1 MIFTDRIITVRKGES
16 KINEPIIVY
25 RGDYELEVR
34 FTITNS
40 KFKFMNATNLI
51 ESENAA
57 YGQLVILT
65 PYGGNI
71 FSDITRCNEGAV
83 TFVLSEAMLNQIEE
97 VGLYSFQIR
106 LFDYRKESRISI
118 PPVEFGIEVR
128 EPVASED
135 HDNEVNNAIVGYSIA
150 KVVNPSKENVGDTF
164 DANGNYNK
172 TDWETGDRISEGK
185 LNKIEDAIDKIN
197 QNEKSDMTALDK
209 RVTNNFKVLQSR
221 KADIGS
227 SISIHQID
235 KSQGK
240 IDQTYL
246 SDELL
251 QQMAG
256 DTPINAT
263 PADGSITLEKLAFQ
277 PMNIISENIKYRRFV
292 DISFTE
298 GHLQEDG
305 SIKNAGGYTTS
316 QLILVQPGDMLEVY
330 PVRMVAHYDEDGVFI
345 NLIDYG
351 YLESSNYDTLLYTI
365 PKNVYGVRFTF
376 HSWDGTGATEGNYIN
391 MTDNVKRTP
400 GMLNVFVTEI
410 DGNIIRDES
419 VTCDK
424 LDNEI
429 TDILSSV
436 SPSGKVDSWDNAFV
450 SSNEHPS
457 GEGQYKQHD
466 NYSCSNCFRA
476 NKGAIIKIHG
486 CAAPTAAVLSEW
498 TKDGQFIKNIFTG
511 SYDVDADFNIKN
523 YEYTVP
529 SDGYFRISYCM
540 IYEPFYYSITDSN
553 SIYSKIN
560 SLDKRVSH
568 IIGDAKPCEEPTAWS
583 SFFVASSNHTQTGT
597 LVPYSEYRC
606 SNCFYLTRGTIIKIH
621 GCGTPNAALLSEW
634 TADGRTYIRDIF
646 VGDYNSATNVITT
659 IDYEYKVPS
668 DGYFR
673 ICYGINYAPF
683 EYEIVPALALAPAP
697 AYGHSVLSFDDVDFS
712 LYRDMPLIT
721 FVFDDGYIPSMGNIV
736 KLFDEYDMKCG
747 FGIITNRVRV
757 ADFSILCD
765 YQNRGYEMLSHS
777 LSHQNIFNVGNNE
790 ELVLAEILDS
800 KKVLEA
806 NGLHIRGWVT
816 PNSTLKSEYLSLLQR
831 YYKYGYTKFFGND
844 TNTDQMSRYVDKYE
858 LGRYS
863 LEYVDIGVL
872 ISIIDE
878 AIANNKNIHFYGH
891 KYPSDTMTESKM
903 TSLLNYVKSKQDI
916 NACKVVLPYQATL
929 GQYSN
934 FEKNILNK
942 LQ

>member
-1 MIFTDRIITVRKGES
+1 MIFTDRVITIQKTKSIID
-16 KINEPIIVY
+16 EPIIVY
-25 RGDYELEVR
+25 RGDYGIKVK
-34 FTITNS
+34 FTIMNS
-40 KFKFMNATNLI
+40 KFKFMNPTNLI

-65 PYGGNI
+65 PYGGCI
-71 FSDITRCNEGAV
+71 FSEAANCNEGTV
-83 TFVLSEAMLNQIEE
+83 TFVLTKEMLDQIEE

-106 LFDYRKESRISI
+106 LFDYKKESRISI

-128 EPVASED
+128 EPIASED
-135 HDNEVNNAIVGYSIA
+135 HDNSTNNAIVGYSIA
-150 KVVNPSKENVGDTF
+150 KIADALNEKVPDTF

-172 TDWETGDRISEGK
+172 TDWETGDRITEGK
-185 LNKIEDAIDKIN
+185 LNKIEDAIDTIN
-197 QNEKSDMTALDK
+197 RNEKSDMTALDN
-209 RVTNNFKVLQSR
+209 RITDNFKVLQSR

-235 KSQGK
+235 KNQGK

-292 DISFTE
+292 DISFTK

-316 QLILVQPGDMLEVY
+316 QLIPVQPGDTLEVY
-330 PVRMVAHYDEDGVFI
+330 PVRMVAHYNENGVFI

-351 YLESSNYDTLLYTI
+351 YLESSNYDALLYTI
-365 PKNVYGVRFTF
+365 PQNVYGVRFTF
-376 HSWDGTGATEGNYIN
+376 HSWNGTGATEGNYIN
-391 MTDNVKRTP
+391 MPDNVKRTP
-400 GMLNVFVTEI
+400 GMLNVFITEI
-410 DGNIIRDES
+410 DGDIIRDES

-436 SPSGKVDSWDNAFV
+436 SPLEKVDSWYNAFIT
-450 SSNEHPS
+450 SNAHPS

-476 NKGAIIKIHG
+476 NKGTIIKIHG
-486 CAAPTAAVLSEW
+486 CAAPTAAILSEW

-511 SYDVDADFNIKN
+511 SYNSNDVSNIKD
-523 YEYTVP
+523 YEYTVS
-529 SDGYFRISYCM
+529 SDGYFRICYCM
-540 IYEPFYYSITDSN
+540 IYEPFDYSITDSN
-553 SIYSKIN
+553 SVYSKIN
-560 SLDKRVSH
+560 SLDKRVTH

-597 LVPYSEYRC
+597 LVSYSDYRC

-621 GCGTPNAALLSEW
+621 GCTTPNAAILSEW
-634 TADGRTYIRDIF
+634 TADGTYIRDVF
-646 VGDYNSATNVITT
+646 VGDYNSTTNVITT
-659 IDYEYKVPS
+659 IDYEYTVPS

-683 EYEIVPALALAPAP
+683 EYEIMPAP
-697 AYGHSVLSFDDVDFS
+697 AYEHSVLSFDDVDFS

-721 FVFDDGYIPSMGNIV
+721 FVFDDGNIPSMGNIV

-747 FGIITNRVRV
+747 FGIITNRVV
-757 ADFSILCD
+757 DFSILCD

-777 LSHQNIFNVGNNE
+777 LSHQNIFNIDNNE
-790 ELVLAEILDS
+790 ELVLAEILNS
-800 KKVLEA
+800 KKVMEA
-806 NGLHIRGWVT
+806 NGLRIRGWVT
-816 PNSTLKSEYLSLLQR
+816 PNSVLKAEYLSLLQR
-831 YYKYGYTKFFGND
+831 YYKYGYTKFFGRD

-863 LEYVDIGVL
+863 LEYVDIDAL
-872 ISIIDE
+872 KSIIDE
-878 AIANNKNIHFYGH
+878 AIADNKNIHFYGH
-891 KYPSDTMTESKM
+891 TYPSDTMTESKM
-903 TSLLNYVKSKQDI
+903 TSLLDYVKSKQDI